1 MSLTRHPLAPNLTY
15 QLSQTRLKYPFRKED
30 SLARLVTRRPCE
42 LRGILSE
49 IALLRSHS
57 KRESRELKLVTNNR
71 PIRILLVGEGKE
83 ARRLHHLLDPDQSN
97 AFEISQV
104 AGLDLAA
111 ERLSNDTADI
121 LLLDLGPRHRQGRVI
136 VEAARAAAPDM
147 PMIIL
152 AEDEDDALAIDALR
166 QGAQDFLAKPQL
178 DHVRFSRS
186 LLFAIER
193 HRLQKNLQN
202 LSLVDDLTGLH
213 NRRGFLALAE
223 QHLRIILRRGAAL
236 LIYLDLDDLKLINDT
251 YGHFEGN
258 RALIVTANVLRAC
271 FRQSDIL
278 ARLGGDEFCVL
289 MTDAAHDSAQQVRK
303 RLQQRVDFI
312 NELSSWR
319 FRLSLSVGIADVPVV
334 HQPSIDELLRVA
346 DANMY
351 EEKRQK
357 QLRGAASP
365 ALKHTTVA

>member
-1 MSLTRHPLAPNLTY
+1 MM
-15 QLSQTRLKYPFRKED
+15 
-30 SLARLVTRRPCE
+30 
-42 LRGILSE
+42 SE
-49 IALLRSHS
+49 ITLFHS
-57 KRESRELKLVTNNR
+57 DTKRESRELKLVTNNK
-71 PIRILLVGEGKE
+71 PIRILLVGEARE
-83 ARRLHHLLDPDQSN
+83 ARRLHRLLDPDQSRVL
-97 AFEISQV
+97 EISHV
-104 AGLDLAA
+104 PGLDLAA
-111 ERLSNDTADI
+111 ERLASDPVDI
-121 LLLDLGPRHRQGRVI
+121 LLLDLGPRQLQGRAI

-147 PMIIL
+147 PMVIL
-152 AEDEDDALAIDALR
+152 ADHEDDALAIDALR
-166 QGAQDFLAKPQL
+166 QGAQDFLAKPEL
-178 DHVRFSRS
+178 DHARFMRS
-186 LLFAIER
+186 LLFSIER

-334 HQPSIDELLRVA
+334 HQPSIEELLRVA

-357 QLRGAASP
+357 RLRGTASP